1 MSGFAGSRGAR
12 PPGRVRVWIKPA
24 PTGSDTR
31 RKYHWDCLCL
41 PHNCGSGWCARDFDH
56 VRLRLDQF
64 SCQCLCSVEVR
75 SHPADIKL
83 KIRSKPPSQLR
94 HPPKEGLHP
103 LLPSGSPSGNPHKHS
118 NSPHAVRLLRLCPNR
133 PRRRTGKSRDELT
146 SPHSITSS
154 ARASSDGGTVRP
166 SVLAVLRLMTNSYL
180 VAACT
185 GRSAGFSPL
194 RMRST

>member
-83 KIRSKPPSQLR
+83 KIRSKPPSHCAIPR
-94 HPPKEGLHP
+94 RKACTHFS
-103 LLPSGSPSGNPHKHS
+103 PSGSPSGNPHKHS
-118 NSPHAVRLLRLCPNR
+118 NLPHAVRLLRLCPK

-154 ARASSDGGTVRP
+154 ARASSTSGTLSP
-166 SVLAVLRLMTNSYL
+166 SSLAVVKLMCS
-180 VAACT
+180 
-185 GRSAGFSPL
+185 S
-194 RMRST
+194 